1 MHWLPKSVGRSR
13 EGKFKHTGIIL
24 HNPVGFSNEMTLFYA
39 LNIVFALKCEHFR
52 SLNVLELRPSVNEEQ
67 SGASR
72 QWAKCKANEL
82 SIQSHRE
89 GKRHFEADF
98 ENAQHGWWVF

>member
-1 MHWLPKSVGRSR
+1 MALSDENTVPNRQHSSLGLEEFP
-13 EGKFKHTGIIL
+13 
-24 HNPVGFSNEMTLFYA
+24 NEMTFYP
-39 LNIVFALKCEHFR
+39 LNIVFSLKCEHFR
-52 SLNVLELRPSVNEEQ
+52 SLSVLELRPSVNEER

-89 GKRHFEADF
+89 GKRHFGGRLR
-98 ENAQHGWWVF
+98 ENAQYGWWVF